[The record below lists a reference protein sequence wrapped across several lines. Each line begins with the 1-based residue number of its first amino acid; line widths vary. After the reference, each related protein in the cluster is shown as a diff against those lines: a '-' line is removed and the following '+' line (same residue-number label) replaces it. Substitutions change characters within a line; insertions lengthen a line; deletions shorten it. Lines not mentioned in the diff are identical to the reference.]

1 MTAGNG
7 HVIDPAGEAR
17 RALQAA
23 MAEHG
28 PQALSNAVIMDR
40 ICRDRLAG
48 LPGEA
53 ILIGSAARSDVPV
66 MLRQQVASLGV
77 DAAIQSAAATL
88 AEAQALDAA
97 ACVWVVG
104 EFAQALGYKPPGG
117 TPPAAGASPAA
128 FTDQGDALPPG
139 SAGPPASSGSSAG
152 APPSPPGPP
161 GGTAVQGE
169 PPSGSRLPPRN
180 ALGVAA
186 AVALVAVYFG
196 IAAVAHLTPFNKTPA
211 ANIHPPGP
219 ASSGP
224 ASQSASA
231 ASAPSPAPDPDPD
244 PSAPVSSPAQALLNL
259 IPSSNQGSGCPTTK
273 NFLGAIAV
281 RECTG
286 VPYGTGSADA
296 AVTYYLFA
304 NDPALNNAYA
314 DYLSA
319 FGIRE
324 GAGNCEDFKSYVPPC
339 ETAITNT
346 NPRITGRAAEFTYK
360 GYADL
365 ISSDEQQDVLVYM
378 AAPDGQ
384 ALLNWWLYP
393 GRWIV
398 TGN

>member
-1 MTAGNG
+1 
-7 HVIDPAGEAR
+7 
-17 RALQAA
+17 

-88 AEAQALDAA
+88 AEAHALDAA

-104 EFAQALGYKPPGG
+104 EFARALGYTLSGG
-117 TPPAAGASPAA
+117 TPPGAGASPAA
-128 FTDQGDALPPG
+128 FTYQGDALPPG
-139 SAGPPASSGSSAG
+139 SAGPSASSGSSAG
-152 APPSPPGPP
+152 VPPAPPGPP
-161 GGTAVQGE
+161 GGTAIQGE
-169 PPSGSRLPPRN
+169 PPSGSRLPLRN

-196 IAAVAHLTPFNKTPA
+196 IAAVAHLTPFNKTA
-211 ANIHPPGP
+211 ANIHPIGP

-231 ASAPSPAPDPDPD
+231 ASAPSPAADPDPG
-244 PSAPVSSPAQALLNL
+244 APVNSPAQVLLNL
-259 IPSSNQGSGCPTTK
+259 IPSGNQGSGCPTTK
-273 NFLGAIAV
+273 NFLGAAAV

-304 NDPALNNAYA
+304 NDTALNKAYA

-324 GAGNCEDFKSYVPPC
+324 GAGNCEDFKSYRPPC

-346 NPRITGRAAEFTYK
+346 NPHMTGRAAEFTYK

-365 ISSDEQQDVLVYM
+365 ISSDDQQYVLVYM

-393 GRWIV
+393 GRWI
-398 TGN
+398 TRGN